1 MSVRWVLSEVETVSF
16 LEHLFSDERAFSGI
30 AIKTVLKHLEQK
42 ELWDGSRWQAY
53 PLSDD
58 YSEANIAAFFNEIL
72 DNLPTDLFLCKRRWT
87 GKGANKPLNGFSGA
101 VRKPDLMLCED
112 STIKKC
118 KVLEERQFDLRTD
131 VYVIGELKN
140 RYGTDNVRASFI
152 ELAGKVVFQLENQD
166 GRYATP
172 GLQILGDHIIL
183 TLFDRGGSISTH
195 PLHIHQRPEAFLRVL
210 LGITFGDAVVLG
222 FDTTISPVEEGKKKI
237 QIIRD
242 GKECFILVDQLLF
255 ISGSLHG
262 RGTTVWSGVVT
273 QADFPELEEG
283 QKVVIKDSFVDPL
296 RRYTEGRILKILE
309 DNEIKGVPRLLHEQQ
324 VQASHPL
331 DSDLQLN
338 QSTHILHS
346 LIKDPLPADC
356 KYHLRILSRLVSTPK
371 GDPIY
376 DFSSLAELLVGL
388 IDCLKA
394 HFDAFEIAGVLHRD
408 ISLFNLLL
416 YVLANGDECR
426 IDFLQSNVLDDAER
440 TRLEEK
446 IKAQVTRR
454 GLLADWGYVVPA
466 LKCGTDAS
474 PGESPCS
481 GLNRSPNLY
490 VRSPGDSETKTK
502 LQNLLEGKDSIV
514 IPMVGE
520 SIPNDA
526 NTPIDASPLHRTG
539 TWAWMATELSHTVP
553 GTPVVHQPHHDL
565 ESFFYI
571 LLAICLLYDTPG
583 TTKPPKTLAE
593 CFDPLFAISQPSVA
607 KTLAIQA
614 GFGWTALILPYI
626 SSYFQPLIPLL
637 DELRRELLLPI
648 RLERGIV
655 QPSSGFTHHMFI
667 DGMVKILSRLPDSS
681 WIPYPKDSSV
691 STVTRRSST
700 SSTALLPPIVT
711 TALLSS
717 DSLSRHSPLRM
728 TGTSSGSAGV
738 KRPLDDGD
746 DVSNSRGKKRAQL
759 NTQPADASGSGTH
772 HDPLSKFPKP
782 RNPSSLDASIQK
794 LRLFSSA
801 PR

>member
-1 MSVRWVLSEVETVSF
+1 M
-16 LEHLFSDERAFSGI
+16 
-30 AIKTVLKHLEQK
+30 
-42 ELWDGSRWQAY
+42 
-53 PLSDD
+53 
-58 YSEANIAAFFNEIL
+58 
-72 DNLPTDLFLCKRRWT
+72 
-87 GKGANKPLNGFSGA
+87 
-101 VRKPDLMLCED
+101 
-112 STIKKC
+112 
-118 KVLEERQFDLRTD
+118 
-131 VYVIGELKN
+131 
-140 RYGTDNVRASFI
+140 
-152 ELAGKVVFQLENQD
+152 
-166 GRYATP
+166 
-172 GLQILGDHIIL
+172 
-183 TLFDRGGSISTH
+183 
-195 PLHIHQRPEAFLRVL
+195 
-210 LGITFGDAVVLG
+210 
-222 FDTTISPVEEGKKKI
+222 
-237 QIIRD
+237 
-242 GKECFILVDQLLF
+242 
-255 ISGSLHG
+255 
-262 RGTTVWSGVVT
+262 
-273 QADFPELEEG
+273 
-283 QKVVIKDSFVDPL
+283 
-296 RRYTEGRILKILE
+296 
-309 DNEIKGVPRLLHEQQ
+309 
-324 VQASHPL
+324 
-331 DSDLQLN
+331 
-338 QSTHILHS
+338 
-346 LIKDPLPADC
+346 
-356 KYHLRILSRLVSTPK
+356 PK

-416 YVLANGDECR
+416 FVLVNGDECR
-426 IDFLQSNVLDDAER
+426 IDFLQSNVLDDTEC
-440 TRLEEK
+440 TQLEEK

-454 GLLADWGYVVPA
+454 SLLADWGYAVPA

-490 VRSPGDSETKTK
+490 VRSPGDSEMKTK

-526 NTPIDASPLHRTG
+526 NTPIDASPLHRMG

-553 GTPVVHQPHHDL
+553 GTPVHQPHHDL

-607 KTLAIQA
+607 KTLAIQS

-626 SSYFQPLIPLL
+626 SLYFQPLIPLL
-637 DELRRELLLPI
+637 DELQRELLLPI
-648 RLERGIV
+648 RLERGVV
-655 QPSSGFTHHMFI
+655 QPSSGFMHHMFI
-667 DGMVKILSRLPDSS
+667 DGMVKILSQLLDSS

-700 SSTALLPPIVT
+700 SSTTLLPPIVT

-717 DSLSRHSPLRM
+717 NSLSRHSPLRM

-738 KRPLDDGD
+738 KCPLDDRD
-746 DVSNSRGKKRAQL
+746 DVSNSQGKKRAQP

-772 HDPLSKFPKP
+772 HDPRVSKFPKP
-782 RNPSSLDASIQK
+782 CNPSSLDASIQK